1 MVTLMIQVDENL
13 LNYLTHEA
21 EKVDKPIEEVAVTL
35 LEKQASLSLE
45 TLAYNAKRSESNGL
59 LMIALAA
66 EALGAGLSLTS
77 PPRPPLQY
85 LERGRKTHLEV
96 PSPCNGEGI

>member
-66 EALGAGLSLTS
+66 EALGDASQEDDIAERS
-77 PPRPPLQY
+77 REILQTDY
-85 LERGRKTHLEV
+85 IKHLLRYQDDE
-96 PSPCNGEGI
+96 